1 MKLSEI
7 LVESKTLSEKPMGI
21 LKRAGLGLASKVSS
35 KAAGK
40 LASGSEANE
49 LHKDYNFYLGSS
61 NQKATANSLLQFL
74 KQEGHPIDV
83 AQKAIATVPGVDQ
96 NPETPLPKN
105 ITDQVFTSIAQG
117 KVSTGQVAPAQ
128 SKGSTQQPAATDL
141 TATPSYAINNQVKD
155 AVNKMSAKEKQ
166 ELITHLK
173 TTDKFNQLKF
183 N

>member
-7 LVESKTLSEKPMGI
+7 LSESQTLSEKPMGI
-21 LKRAGLGLASKVSS
+21 MKKAGLGLASKVSS

-61 NQKATANSLLQFL
+61 NQQSTANSLMQFL

-83 AQKAIATVPGVDQ
+83 AQKAIAGVPGINQ

-105 ITDQVFTSIAQG
+105 ITDQVFNSIAQG

-128 SKGSTQQPAATDL
+128 SKGSTQQPASGGA
-141 TATPSYAINNQVKD
+141 AIPGYAALPQVKD
-155 AVNKMSAKEKQ
+155 AVTKMDDAARQ
-166 ELITHLK
+166 ELIDHLK
-173 TTDKFNQLKF
+173 TIDKLRNKLVF
-183 N
+183 

>member
-117 KVSTGQVAPAQ
+117 KVSTGQVVPAVA
-128 SKGSTQQPAATDL
+128 STSTQQPATGSA
-141 TATPSYAINNQVKD
+141 ATPGYAKLNQVKD
-155 AVNKMSAKEKQ
+155 AVKKMSDDEKRD
-166 ELITHLK
+166 LIKHLK
-173 TTDKFNQLKF
+173 ATDTFNALKL